1 MTNRAGSSS
10 GENRNFLTTGR
21 PPDRNW
27 MDMKRIRPTW
37 MGNET
42 RNTMDSGI
50 EFTDNRYGPTP
61 PQPGGRKRHADED
74 MLQIPY
80 ADVPDSMDQDGP
92 HKRILFESEDPDST
106 VSGSETQ
113 EARPGWPPDDMCAD
127 STQYRGSFDDR
138 DHEGLQLL
146 SPMLQQRM
154 LKLQRDLEDANAES
168 RYFRAKRLEN
178 PVVTQNRPR
187 FTSTPV
193 PRYAGGSNW
202 DQYREVFEAIVC
214 SNGWDEVTAALQL
227 IAHLDGEALNV
238 ALLVPE
244 AQRILPGV
252 LLKTLSAHYAS
263 PGRLAKYKRQFER
276 MTRPPGDDPAAFA
289 IELETLARKAFVD
302 VDASVRLQLVRDRF
316 ILGQENRALRRHL
329 DSVGPD
335 TPISD
340 IVDRCRV
347 WEGHDQSYSRPMA
360 RHEPTAP
367 RGVFQVTQQISDE
380 NSGMST
386 EPDPAPSEFEILAQR
401 LCEMAQ
407 QPVPGNS
414 DMIDIEQL
422 LKQLLPV
429 DTEVEETE
437 QPTSETEVVDDR
449 ASGNVA

>member
-1 MTNRAGSSS
+1 M
-10 GENRNFLTTGR
+10 
-21 PPDRNW
+21 
-27 MDMKRIRPTW
+27 
-37 MGNET
+37 
-42 RNTMDSGI
+42 
-50 EFTDNRYGPTP
+50 
-61 PQPGGRKRHADED
+61 
-74 MLQIPY
+74 
-80 ADVPDSMDQDGP
+80 
-92 HKRILFESEDPDST
+92 
-106 VSGSETQ
+106 
-113 EARPGWPPDDMCAD
+113 
-127 STQYRGSFDDR
+127 
-138 DHEGLQLL
+138 
-146 SPMLQQRM
+146 
-154 LKLQRDLEDANAES
+154 
-168 RYFRAKRLEN
+168 
-178 PVVTQNRPR
+178 
-187 FTSTPV
+187 
-193 PRYAGGSNW
+193 
-202 DQYREVFEAIVC
+202 FEAIVC

-263 PGRLAKYKRQFER
+263 PGRLAKYNRQFER

-367 RGVFQVTQQISDE
+367 RGVFKLHNRSAMNTARCQQNRTQALR
-380 NSGMST
+380 NSK
-386 EPDPAPSEFEILAQR
+386 ILAQR
-401 LCEMAQ
+401 LCEMAK

-414 DMIDIEQL
+414 DTIDIEQL

-437 QPTSETEVVDDR
+437 QPSSETEVVDDR
-449 ASGNVA
+449 ASGNIA